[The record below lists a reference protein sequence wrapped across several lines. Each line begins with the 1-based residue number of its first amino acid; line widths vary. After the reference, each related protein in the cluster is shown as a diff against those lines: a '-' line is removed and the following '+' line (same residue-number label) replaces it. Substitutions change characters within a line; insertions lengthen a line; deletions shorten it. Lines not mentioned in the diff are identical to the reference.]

1 MVNRLTSCKGG
12 IYVDEKLREKVALFR
27 YGLIAPIL
35 NGQVSNRKEYLAEIA
50 GKVHEVPHYG
60 PREFTPKTLAGWLL
74 AYRRAGFAGLKPKP
88 RSDKGQ
94 PRKLTHE
101 QEEHLLAL
109 RKEQRDLPVSVFYD
123 RMVDKG
129 EIIPGDVSYATIYR
143 LLKKHGMIGKESAR
157 LPERKRFAY
166 DTVNTLWQGDMS
178 VGPYLV
184 VDGKKRRT
192 FLFAFIDDCSR
203 LVPFAQFFF
212 SENFESLR
220 TVFKEALVRR
230 GIPRIVY
237 VDNGKIYRSD
247 VFHVACA
254 SLGIALTHTQ
264 PYDAASKGKIE
275 RFFGT
280 VKTRFLPLLKTQ
292 PASSLDEL
300 NRRFW
305 QWLEED
311 YHRKIHASLGMS
323 PLDMYLSQASR
334 VRMVDDPASL
344 DPLFLKREKRKVK
357 HDGTISVNNKL
368 YEVPPRFIGHKIEV
382 RFDKDGVWVYEDGVA
397 VAKAVPVNFADNA
410 RVKRERSL
418 SFQNMLSGK
427 EE

>member
-1 MVNRLTSCKGG
+1 MQ
-12 IYVDEKLREKVALFR
+12 EKDREKVALFR

-35 NGQVSNRKEYLAEIA
+35 NGQVANQKEFLAEIT
-50 GKVHEVPHYG
+50 GKVHQVPYYG
-60 PREFTPKTLAGWLL
+60 AKEFTPKTLACWLL
-74 AYRRAGFAGLKPKP
+74 AYRRAGFDGLKPKP
-88 RSDKGQ
+88 RSDRGQ
-94 PRKLTHE
+94 SRKLSQE

-109 RKEQRDLPVSVFYD
+109 RQGLRDMPVSVFYD
-123 RMVDKG
+123 RLVDKG
-129 EIIPGDVSYATIYR
+129 EFLPKDISYATVYR
-143 LLKKHGMIGKESAR
+143 ILRKHGMIGKESVKS
-157 LPERKRFAY
+157 PERKRFAY

-184 VDGKKRRT
+184 LNGRKTKT

-203 LVPFAQFFF
+203 LVPFAQFFL
-212 SENFESLR
+212 SEKFESLR
-220 TVFKEALVRR
+220 TVFKEALIRR
-230 GIPRIVY
+230 GIPKIVY

-247 VFHVACA
+247 TFQIACA

-280 VKTRFLPLLKTQ
+280 VKTRFMPLLKSQ
-292 PASSLDEL
+292 PPSSLDEL
-300 NRRFW
+300 NRQFW

-334 VRMVDDPASL
+334 VRMVEDPASL
-344 DPLFLKREKRKVK
+344 NPLFLKRENRKVK
-357 HDGTISVNNKL
+357 HDGTISVNNEL
-368 YEVPPRFIGHKIEV
+368 YEVPPRFIGQRIEV
-382 RFDKDGVWVYEDGVA
+382 RFDEDGVYVYEDGQA

-410 RVKRERSL
+410 RVKRERAL
-418 SFQNMLSGK
+418 SFHEMFSGK
-427 EE
+427 EG

>member
-1 MVNRLTSCKGG
+1 MQ
-12 IYVDEKLREKVALFR
+12 EKDREKVALFR

-35 NGQVSNRKEYLAEIA
+35 NGQVANQKEYLAEIA
-50 GKVHEVPHYG
+50 GKVHQVPHYG
-60 PREFTPKTLAGWLL
+60 PKEFTPKTLAGWLL
-74 AYRRAGFAGLKPKP
+74 AYRRAGFEGLKPRQ
-88 RSDKGQ
+88 RSDRGQ
-94 PRKLTHE
+94 SRKLGQE

-109 RKEQRDLPVSVFYD
+109 RQELRDMPVSVFYD
-123 RMVDKG
+123 RLVDKG
-129 EIIPGDVSYATIYR
+129 EFLPKDISYATVYR
-143 LLKKHGMIGKESAR
+143 ILKKHGMIGKESVR
-157 LPERKRFAY
+157 SPERKRFAY

-184 VDGKKRRT
+184 LNGRKTKT

-212 SENFESLR
+212 SEKFDSLR
-220 TVFKEALVRR
+220 TVFKEALIRR
-230 GIPRIVY
+230 GVPRIVY

-247 VFHVACA
+247 TFQIACA

-280 VKTRFLPLLKTQ
+280 VKTRFLPLLKSQ
-292 PASSLDEL
+292 PANSLDEL
-300 NRRFW
+300 NHRFW

-334 VRMVDDPASL
+334 VRMVEDPASL

-368 YEVPPRFIGHKIEV
+368 YEVPPRFIGQRIEI
-382 RFDKDGVWVYEDGVA
+382 RFDEDGVYVYEDGQA

-410 RVKRERSL
+410 RVKRDRAL
-418 SFQNMLSGK
+418 SFQEMLSGK
-427 EE
+427 EG